1 MTVYSTDLTRL
12 LSTITDT
19 LGRRVAPA
27 LDDGPAR
34 LELAAVL
41 EQLDNL
47 AERLA
52 WDEVRLEQACERTE
66 ELAGRLGLA
75 SDPEPAAAVDTL
87 RRRRRDISETLRA
100 AYRDGAPDRSLVDA
114 VLEFSEQDVQE
125 QISTTLRAGLPG

>member
-1 MTVYSTDLTRL
+1 MTVYSTDLPRL

-27 LDDGPAR
+27 LPDGPAR
-34 LELAAVL
+34 VELAAVL

-52 WDEVRLEQACERTE
+52 WDETQLGQACERTE
-66 ELAGRLGLA
+66 ELAVRLGLA
-75 SDPEPAAAVDTL
+75 PDPEPAVDVDTL
-87 RRRRRDISETLRA
+87 RRRRRDISETLGA
-100 AYRDGAPDRSLVDA
+100 AYRDGPPDRSLVDA